1 MFGLS
6 LLADWDRGHMMNGN
20 AGNGWWWLMGIGMLA
35 VVIVTVVVVV
45 WLVTRTAHP
54 AGTAAPSDPNLRAR
68 QILGERLARG
78 EIDPAEYQ
86 ERLSHIT

>member
-1 MFGLS
+1 
-6 LLADWDRGHMMNGN
+6 MNGN

-45 WLVTRTAHP
+45 WIVTRTAHP
-54 AGTAAPSDPNLRAR
+54 AGTAASSDPNLRAR
-68 QILGERLARG
+68 QILGERLAQG

>member
-1 MFGLS
+1 VFGLA
-6 LLADWDRGHMMNGN
+6 LFADWDHGRMMNN
-20 AGNGWWWLMGIGMLA
+20 AGNGWWWVMGFGMLA
-35 VVIVTVVVVV
+35 IVIAAVVVVV

-54 AGTAAPSDPNLRAR
+54 GAVAPSDPNLRAR
-68 QILGERLARG
+68 QILSERLARG